1 MNIIKKIVVL
11 LNYDSEIPDKS
22 KSGYNLYSNID
33 CFIEKKSRR
42 IISTGLGI
50 TIPDNYYIT
59 IVPRSEL
66 SIRGID
72 VNPEVI
78 GNGNGNHEIKV
89 LVINNADIPC
99 EIQKGDKIAQFV
111 INKYQNIPIEFSS
124 FAFPDESSEI

>member
-1 MNIIKKIVVL
+1 MNNIIKKIVVL
-11 LNYDSEIPDKS
+11 LNYDSKIPDKS
-22 KSGYNLYSNID
+22 KYGYNLYSNID

-72 VNPEVI
+72 VSPENI
-78 GNGNGNHEIKV
+78 GNGPEIKV

-111 INKYQNIPIEFSS
+111 INSIIPIEFT
-124 FAFPDESSEI
+124 FPYRSSEYSE